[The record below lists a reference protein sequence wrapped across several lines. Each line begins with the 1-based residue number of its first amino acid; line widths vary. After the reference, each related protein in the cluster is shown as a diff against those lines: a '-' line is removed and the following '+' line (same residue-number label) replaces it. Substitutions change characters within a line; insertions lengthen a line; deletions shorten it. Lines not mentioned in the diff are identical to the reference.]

1 VTTGRDPTNQ
11 AERDAL
17 AEVLRARAGDIAEAV
32 MVKWRAQRSPAAA
45 SASPEVARDITRATT
60 AATLAV
66 AEFLATGHPPSD
78 EESKVWLATTK
89 AALRETI
96 SLVDLTKLYLFW
108 RDATLDAADGA
119 IRQLGSSAQ
128 VAQLAVAT
136 IRAGSDGSIVR
147 MTKTF
152 DRERQRLQELV
163 AEEQRRLRHQ
173 ALHDAL
179 TGLPNR
185 VAFLDRLTHAL
196 ELARRNSV
204 SVAVLFIDI
213 DNFKAVNDLG
223 GHKAGDE
230 LLRLVAERLS
240 GATRESDSIA
250 RFAGDE
256 FLVLHEQ
263 LTDPQRDATAIV
275 ERIQQ
280 AFAAPFSVGGRE
292 EHISISVGVAIAD
305 KDTDPEDLL
314 HSADRAMYEAKR
326 DRPPV
331 PA

>member
-1 VTTGRDPTNQ
+1 MEVGGGPDGV
-11 AERDAL
+11 EREAL
-17 AEVLRARAGDIAEAV
+17 ASTLRARASGIAEV
-32 MVKWRAQRSPAAA
+32 VVRRWRVQRSSTAAPA
-45 SASPEVARDITRATT
+45 SAEIQRDITRATT

-66 AEFLATGHPPSD
+66 AEFLATGRTPSD

-108 RDATLDAADGA
+108 RDATLDAARDA
-119 IRQLGSSAQ
+119 IQQLDCSPE

-147 MTKTF
+147 MTKAF
-152 DRERQRLQELV
+152 DRERQHLQELV

-185 VAFLDRLTHAL
+185 VAFLDRLIHAL
-196 ELARRNSV
+196 ELARRTSM

-240 GATRESDSIA
+240 GATRESDTIA

-263 LTDPQRDATAIV
+263 LTDPERDAIAIV
-275 ERIQQ
+275 DRIQQ
-280 AFAAPFSVGGRE
+280 AFAEPFCVGGRE
-292 EHISISVGVAIAD
+292 EHVSISVGVAIAD

-326 DRPPV
+326 HRPPV